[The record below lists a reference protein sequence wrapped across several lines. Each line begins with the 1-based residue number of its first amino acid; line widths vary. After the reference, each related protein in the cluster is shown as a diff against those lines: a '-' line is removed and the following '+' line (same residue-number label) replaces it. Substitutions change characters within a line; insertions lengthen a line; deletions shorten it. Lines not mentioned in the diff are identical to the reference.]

1 MRKLDLAAAVLII
14 LVSSSA
20 CLAQQSPT
28 KSSAASRPKAIM
40 VDPSSLKYG
49 PLPSWAV
56 SGTPSVENT
65 GTFEVAVL
73 AGNPSKSGFYVVRA
87 RCTDGYKIAP
97 HWHPTAENVT
107 VMQGQLSVGMG
118 SKWDSGAM
126 KAMPTGAFASMPAG
140 MRHYVQC
147 NGDTVLQIDGQ
158 GPLKLEFVS
167 AMPPAR
173 PMKRASARASGQ

>member
-1 MRKLDLAAAVLII
+1 MRKVDFAAAVLII
-14 LVSSSA
+14 LFSSSA
-20 CLAQQSPT
+20 CLAQQAMSKT
-28 KSSAASRPKAIM
+28 SGASKSKPIM

-65 GTFEVAVL
+65 GTLEVAVL
-73 AGNPSKSGFYVVRA
+73 AGNPSKSGYYAVRA
-87 RCTDGYKIAP
+87 RCGDGYKIAP

-118 SKWDSGAM
+118 SKWDSDAM

-140 MRHYVQC
+140 IRHYAQC

-173 PMKRASARASGQ
+173 RIKKTPAKSSGQ